1 MLIFSHAYIG
11 WSLDHLLA
19 LIYNIIRLNFK
30 VIQNHKIEM
39 QKGSKTAIKFV

>member
-19 LIYNIIRLNFK
+19 LIYNIRLNFK